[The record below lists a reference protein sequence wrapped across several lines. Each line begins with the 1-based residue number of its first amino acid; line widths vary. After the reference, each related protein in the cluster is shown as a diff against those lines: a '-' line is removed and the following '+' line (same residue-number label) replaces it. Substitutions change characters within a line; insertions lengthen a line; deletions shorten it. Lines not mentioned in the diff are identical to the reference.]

1 MPLQQRWKLH
11 RRKAFLSPYLRP
23 FLIRMESDRSISY
36 GRDGMLQLNNLKN
49 REIRGERDLALLK
62 ISFSLVEAPE
72 ERDTGISCSGVR
84 EDKR

>member
-1 MPLQQRWKLH
+1 MRGRTDVKTG
-11 RRKAFLSPYLRP
+11 
-23 FLIRMESDRSISY
+23 INEMESDRSISL
-36 GRDGMLQLNNLKN
+36 GRDDMLQLNNFKN